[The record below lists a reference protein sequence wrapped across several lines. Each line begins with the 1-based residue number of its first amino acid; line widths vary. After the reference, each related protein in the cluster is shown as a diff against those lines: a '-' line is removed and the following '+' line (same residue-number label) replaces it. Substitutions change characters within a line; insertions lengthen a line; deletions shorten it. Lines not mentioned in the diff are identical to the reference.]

1 MNEELKNKMSEYLV
15 VLERDLKSVK
25 DFSAEQVPLVVQEYI
40 NWIFWQNCVIAF
52 FMVIMIAILY
62 RIWKWIMDEEDVKD
76 DIAPKVFISCMAM
89 LLASLPSIQLI
100 DSTTK
105 MIKTT
110 VAPRVVIIE
119 KISELVKENK

>member
-1 MNEELKNKMSEYLV
+1 MNEELKKKMSEYLV

-62 RIWKWIMDEEDVKD
+62 RIWKWIINEEGVKD
-76 DIAPKVFISCMAM
+76 DTGLKVFISGMAI
-89 LLASLPSIQLI
+89 LLVSIPSLQSLDSITQ
-100 DSTTK
+100 

>member
-52 FMVIMIAILY
+52 FMVIMVAFLY
-62 RIWKWIMDEEDVKD
+62 RIWKWIMDEKDVKD
-76 DIAPKVFISCMAM
+76 DTALKVFISCMAM
-89 LLASLPSIQLI
+89 LLVSIPSLQSLYSITQ
-100 DSTTK
+100 

-119 KISELVKENK
+119 KISELVK